1 MRLNNLKP
9 LFIVFL
15 AFLMANTSC
24 TTAKFQQ
31 GFSYHPAVEGP
42 SIGSNQ
48 SNEPQIQ
55 PNELQ
60 QKVEQPIAIVNTNT
74 FSEIMT
80 EMQEVKA
87 TTSIEPIDKNEF
99 IAEKTVTVKQT
110 VQQMVTDYAAAHHTT
125 ISAKQHRYIN
135 KVLSNIEHK
144 ASLKSIIW
152 EPQTNVEL
160 FFLLGA
166 GVGLLVGLLGN
177 GLGFFIFL
185 VLALAYLYFKLL
197 RD

>member
-1 MRLNNLKP
+1 MRLNDLKP

-15 AFLMANTSC
+15 AFLMVTTAC

-48 SNEPQIQ
+48 SNEAQIQ
-55 PNELQ
+55 PTEVQ
-60 QKVEQPIAIVNTNT
+60 QKVELPIATVTTNT
-74 FSEIMT
+74 LNEMVSELAEI
-80 EMQEVKA
+80 KA
-87 TTSIEPIDKNEF
+87 TTPIEHIDHTEF
-99 IAEKTVTVKQT
+99 IAEKTVAVKQT
-110 VQQMVTDYAAAHHTT
+110 VQQMVTDYAVAHHTT
-125 ISAKQHRYIN
+125 VSAKQHRYIN
-135 KVLSNIEHK
+135 KVLSKFEHK
-144 ASLKSIIW
+144 ATLKSVIW

-166 GVGLLVGLLGN
+166 GVGLLVGILGN

-197 RD
+197 LD

>member
-1 MRLNNLKP
+1 MRLNDSKP

-15 AFLMANTSC
+15 AFLMATTSC
-24 TTAKFQQ
+24 STAKFQQ

-48 SNEPQIQ
+48 SNEAQIQ
-55 PNELQ
+55 PSTLQ
-60 QKVEQPIAIVNTNT
+60 QKVEQPIATVTTNT
-74 FSEIMT
+74 LNEMVSELAEI
-80 EMQEVKA
+80 KA
-87 TTSIEPIDKNEF
+87 TTSIDPIDNAEF
-99 IAEKTVTVKQT
+99 IAEKTVAVKQS

-125 ISAKQHRYIN
+125 VSAKQHRYIN
-135 KVLSNIEHK
+135 KVLSHIEHK
-144 ASLKSIIW
+144 ATFTSIIW

-166 GVGLLVGLLGN
+166 GVGLLVGILGN

-197 RD
+197 LD